1 MNNSD
6 FQTRLCGRIEEKLKI
21 RIVDMHIPPQG
32 MSSKV
37 FFVKS
42 DTEKKYAIKYGN
54 DVTKDVSALK
64 LIMKEGIDI
73 PVPRLYASFL
83 FEETPIII
91 LEKINFPL
99 LESVSKD
106 QMPKYIPSM
115 IGNLRKLHSIK
126 FDRSGSLIDSKS
138 EKSWKEMLSAI
149 FDGDEFDWNEI
160 AKREGLD
167 TELVLS
173 SVEKIREKINNTVFE
188 EGNYSLLH
196 TDFNQRNLFVDPK
209 SDEITGIID
218 WEEALFGDPLYDFA
232 RVRMF
237 MWHFGFDNSSI
248 QAYYDLMNY
257 TDEQKALENL
267 YRLVLVIQYLAWY
280 SEDLSEFARGRIK
293 LHQDYLRTYNWEK

>member
-1 MNNSD
+1 MNNPD
-6 FQTRLCGRIEEKLKI
+6 FEIRLCGCIEGELGI
-21 RIVDMHIPPQG
+21 HITDTEIPLQG

-37 FFVKS
+37 FFVRS
-42 DTEKKYAIKYGN
+42 DTNEEYAIKYGD
-54 DVTKDVSALK
+54 DVIKDASILE
-64 LIMKEGIDI
+64 LIVKEGVDI
-73 PVPRLYASFL
+73 PVPRLYASFI

-99 LESVSKD
+99 LESISKD

-126 FDRSGSLIDSKS
+126 SDRSGSLIDSKG
-138 EKSWKEMLSAI
+138 EKSWKEILSAI

-167 TELVLS
+167 TDLILTS
-173 SVEKIREKINNTVFE
+173 IEKIKEKINNTVFE
-188 EGNYSLLH
+188 KGNYSLLH

-237 MWHFGFDNSSI
+237 MWHFGFDDSSI

-267 YRLVLVIQYLAWY
+267 YWLVLVIQYLAWY
-280 SEDLSEFARGRIK
+280 SEDLNEFTVGRIK
-293 LHQDYLRTYNWEK
+293 LHQDYLRVYDWVK